1 MWCLSYVFFLS
12 VDLEVQISLGA
23 LSSAID
29 RSELD
34 LHLRTSALLFLWL
47 CSIQSD
53 LHLIPLLPSTL
64 HSQFPHRQAFSL
76 TSWSGHATPQFHLI
90 IPVAQGWQKVLD
102 ALPHYSRFDLSF
114 WRTETLSPAHHS
126 MQPQEHV
133 WQPVGPPWM
142 PGEWWLY
149 KKYDLVFQVALWVT
163 LLSSKPSLQHT
174 HQVEQVAPWQIWV
187 KTQQSCKPHRS
198 VVGSRKTIRS

>member
-1 MWCLSYVFFLS
+1 MTLFHPKWPTSYSLASFHTTLPVPPQTSLLSHFLVWSCYTPVPPHHSCGSGLTESIGCTASLLQIWSKFLEDRNS
-12 VDLEVQISLGA
+12 V
-23 LSSAID
+23 
-29 RSELD
+29 
-34 LHLRTSALLFLWL
+34 
-47 CSIQSD
+47 
-53 LHLIPLLPSTL
+53 
-64 HSQFPHRQAFSL
+64 
-76 TSWSGHATPQFHLI
+76 
-90 IPVAQGWQKVLD
+90 
-102 ALPHYSRFDLSF
+102 
-114 WRTETLSPAHHS
+114 SPAHHS